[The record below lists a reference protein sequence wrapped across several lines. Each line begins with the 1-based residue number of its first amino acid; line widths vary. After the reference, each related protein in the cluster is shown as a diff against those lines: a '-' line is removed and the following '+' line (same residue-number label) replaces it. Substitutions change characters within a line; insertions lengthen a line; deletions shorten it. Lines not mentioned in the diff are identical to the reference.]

1 MTRSIAALVVGAA
14 VLALP
19 MPAASASPCPPA
31 SAGGEPIGWI
41 TVGDERV
48 PIKPVD
54 FTRSGALDPPPS
66 NRVAGA
72 SVRHAPL
79 ASSTGTSVLTWHV
92 RYGQGC
98 PGRLNEILD
107 LPIGSTF
114 DVETKDGRTTS
125 YAITGRDVVRRGAH
139 RAEWF
144 DQEGPRRLS
153 LFTCAGLV
161 NGRYTKTLVVF
172 AEPVLPEPSAT
183 PGPIQ

>member
-1 MTRSIAALVVGAA
+1 MTRSIAALA
-14 VLALP
+14 VALVFLALP

-31 SAGGEPIGWI
+31 TAGGQPIGWI

-54 FTRSGALDPPPS
+54 LSRGGALDPPPS

-79 ASSTGTSVLTWHV
+79 ASSTGTSVITWHV

-98 PGRLNEILD
+98 PGRLNELID
-107 LPIGSTF
+107 LPIGSNF
-114 DVETKDGRTTS
+114 DVETKDGQTTR

-161 NGRYTKTLVVF
+161 NGRYTKTMVVF
-172 AEPVLPEPSAT
+172 AEPVLSETAVSQ
-183 PGPIQ
+183 GPIQ